1 MGVGCRKMKQL
12 SIRFRVGFD
21 LIIEADEKITDFAL
35 LKLMKANPKKENEY
49 RAAPYTYKDII
60 SILEEKNVPINTDI
74 LKDSIFTQEY
84 INRTKLKL
92 NLRPYQEHAITE
104 FFQNKGMGVVI
115 LPTAAG
121 KTIIGLKIIE
131 KLKQKTLII
140 VPTKNLLYQW
150 IDHLTKYTS
159 LSKDM
164 IGQVGDNV
172 KEIKEITITT
182 YDSARLNLSKF
193 RKTFN
198 LVILD
203 EAHHAAA
210 KETIKVLEGLPAEYR
225 LGLTAT
231 PDRSDKGEELLFK
244 YIGNP
249 IIVAKISD
257 LAENGFIAKYQ
268 LKTVKVP
275 LTAEERIQY
284 DKNIGIYREYLRKRN
299 IKIRSPEDYERYLI
313 FRVNQDIEAKEALD
327 AHRIARNIVYSSQ
340 SKLDKIEELLEKHRL
355 DKMIIFSEFND
366 MVYSIGR
373 KHFIPV
379 ITHETKSSE
388 REDILNK
395 FSLGEYNKIVTGRVL
410 DEGWDCGS
418 VNIGVIVS
426 GTGQARQFI
435 QRLGRILRPKEGEAI
450 LYELVTP
457 GTLET
462 WTVKRR
468 KKAEVLQ

>member
-1 MGVGCRKMKQL
+1 MVVGCVKMEKL

-21 LIIEADEKITDFAL
+21 LIIETENKITDSNL
-35 LKLMKANPKKENEY
+35 LRFVKINPKKTNEY
-49 RAAPYTYKDII
+49 RAAPHNFEKIVKILKQRQI
-60 SILEEKNVPINTDI
+60 SINTDI
-74 LKDSIFTQEY
+74 LEDSAFSQDY
-84 INRTKLKL
+84 SNGMKLKL
-92 NLRPYQEHAITE
+92 NLRPYQEQAVAE
-104 FFQNKGMGVVI
+104 FIKNNGKGIVI

-121 KTIIGLKIIE
+121 KTIIGFRIIE

-140 VPTKNLLYQW
+140 VPTKNLLHQW

-159 LSKDM
+159 LSKNM
-164 IGQVGDNV
+164 IGQVGDNI
-172 KEIKEITITT
+172 KEIKEITVTT
-182 YDSARLNLSKF
+182 YDSARLHLNSF
-193 RKTFN
+193 RKIFN
-198 LVILD
+198 LIILD

-210 KETIKVLEGLPAEYR
+210 KETIKVLEGLPAENR

-231 PDRSDKGEELLFK
+231 PSRSDKGEELLFK
-244 YIGNP
+244 FIGDP
-249 IIVAKISD
+249 IVVAKISD
-257 LAENGFIAKYQ
+257 LVENGFVAKYK
-268 LKTVKVP
+268 LKTLKVP
-275 LTAEERIQY
+275 LTEEERIIY
-284 DKNIGIYREYLRKRN
+284 DRNMEVYRGYLRRRK
-299 IKIRSPEDYERYLI
+299 IQIRSSEDYERYLI

-327 AHRIARNIVYSSQ
+327 AHRIARNLVYSSQ
-340 SKLDKIEELLEKHRL
+340 SKLYKIEELLEKHSS

-373 KHFIPV
+373 KHLIPV

-418 VNIGVIVS
+418 VNVGVIVS

-435 QRLGRILRPKEGEAI
+435 QRLGRILRPKEGEAT

-468 KKAEVLQ
+468 KKAEVF